1 MKKEIINEIFL
12 LRSIS
17 CLAVVLIHSIGF
29 ALENVDHYNSL
40 DEKMLAIIRTILN
53 FGTPTFIFISEFLLA
68 KSYPDKVPKGFFIK
82 RFKFLLI
89 PYIFMAFFYALIDIQ
104 NNEMPFLFSN
114 ILIETFKN
122 IFLADY
128 TGYFVVI
135 IFQFY
140 ILHTLLNKT
149 LKKYKPTMVLSIS
162 LLINLIYLGFFNFTN
177 PLSEYIWY
185 YSSWMPFVGWV
196 FYFTMGYYCG
206 TNYRYFKTLLNKY
219 KLLVYIMPILT
230 LIFVLGLRYT
240 GLLTIPSSKTVGILI
255 FTPAMICLIVHI
267 SLKMKRIPYLML
279 IINNYS
285 FSIYLLHIALINVL
299 SPLINK
305 LSFLNIYLFTMV
317 IFLIALSTSI
327 LVAIL
332 FNKLPYGKYVIGN
345 IQRSITLP
353 KRQENTYVSLLRKFK
368 II

>member
-104 NNEMPFLFSN
+104 NNEMRFLFSN

-206 TNYRYFKTLLNKY
+206 THYRYFKTLLNKY
-219 KLLVYIMPILT
+219 KLSVYIMPILT
-230 LIFVLGLRYT
+230 LIFVLGLRYM

-255 FTPAMICLIVHI
+255 FTPAMICLIVHL
-267 SLKMKRIPYLML
+267 SLKMKRIPYLM
-279 IINNYS
+279 
-285 FSIYLLHIALINVL
+285 
-299 SPLINK
+299 P
-305 LSFLNIYLFTMV
+305 
-317 IFLIALSTSI
+317 
-327 LVAIL
+327 
-332 FNKLPYGKYVIGN
+332 
-345 IQRSITLP
+345 
-353 KRQENTYVSLLRKFK
+353 VSYTHL
-368 II
+368 